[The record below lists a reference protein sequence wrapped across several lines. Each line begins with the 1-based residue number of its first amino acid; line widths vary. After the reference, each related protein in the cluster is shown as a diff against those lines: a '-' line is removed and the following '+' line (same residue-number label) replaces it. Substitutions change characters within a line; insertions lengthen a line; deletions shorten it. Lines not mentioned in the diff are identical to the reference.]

1 MKEYKIIKKG
11 FWGKNIDFE
20 DSINQYARE
29 GWEVTVALNNGHG
42 DFSKVIL
49 GRDKNR

>member
-20 DSINQYARE
+20 DSINQLARE
-29 GWEVTVALNNGHG
+29 GWEVTVALSNGHG
-42 DFSKVIL
+42 DFSKVIM
-49 GRDKNR
+49 GREKNR